1 MNGQMRLVPLT
12 LLGFVLLISIAFI
25 RVLQPFL
32 LNLVLAAVFAGV
44 FYRLFTR
51 IRDRFGGRKGAASA
65 VTVLL
70 ALIIIGVPLSL
81 ISTIVISEARAGYNA
96 VREAL
101 PGITESLQS
110 VDLDEWLASIPVVG
124 DFLATPDSMNLE
136 QMLQNGIQTASQTI
150 LEVLQGSIGGV
161 TSAVAS
167 LVVIF
172 FVMFFLFLDG
182 ERLLSGIREVLPVP
196 NRDLDA
202 LVTEVGRTTSATLVS
217 SVIIGAI
224 EATYAVILFLI
235 FGLPSPFLWGVITLV
250 VSLIPLIGANLVLI
264 PAAVLL
270 AIVGRFPAAVLLGLL
285 SVGGVFLTQNVLKP
299 KLLGDRSGLH
309 PAVVLFATLGG
320 IAWLGL
326 AGFVLGPII
335 AALFFVIWQQFG
347 IRFQAELSTKDDND
361 SGEDAEVVRGRAAG
375 PATSL
380 ETGEA
385 GAPAS

>member
-1 MNGQMRLVPLT
+1 MRLIPLT
-12 LLGFVLLISIAFI
+12 LLGFVVLISAAFL

-32 LNLVLAAVFAGV
+32 LNLVVASVFAGV
-44 FYRLFTR
+44 FYRLFAR
-51 IRDRFGGRKGAASA
+51 IQNSVGGRKTAAA
-65 VTVLL
+65 AITVLL
-70 ALIIIGVPLSL
+70 ALLVIGVPLTV
-81 ISTIVISEARAGYNA
+81 IGTIVIAEARDGYNA

-110 VDLDEWLASIPVVG
+110 VDLNEFLASLPLVG
-124 DFLATPDSMNLE
+124 DLLAGWEGINLE
-136 QMLQNGIQTASQTI
+136 QMLQNGIQTASQVT
-150 LEVLQGSIGGV
+150 LEILQGSIGSV
-161 TSAVAS
+161 TGAVAS

-182 ERLLSGIREVLPVP
+182 DRLLAGIREVLPIP
-196 NRDLDA
+196 NSDLDA

-217 SVIIGAI
+217 SIIIGAI
-224 EATYAVILFLI
+224 EASFAVTLFII

-264 PAAVLL
+264 PAAILL
-270 AIVGRFPAAVLLGLL
+270 IIIGRIPAGILLGLL
-285 SVGGVFLTQNVLKP
+285 SVGGVLMTQNVLKP

-326 AGFVLGPII
+326 AGFILGPII

-347 IRFQAELSTKDDND
+347 ARFQPELSTKDDPAE
-361 SGEDAEVVRGRAAG
+361 SAEDQASAEVG
-375 PATSL
+375 PTR
-380 ETGEA
+380 
-385 GAPAS
+385 